1 MGEGRGGMGKGMG
14 QGGVEELGGGK
25 CGAGPP
31 GPSERKVSDPYCAH
45 PPVMTAKL
53 SHLSLVT
60 EIVFVKL
67 SRKRTNVQIW

>member
-1 MGEGRGGMGKGMG
+1 MRRSGGGEEVGEVWRSW
-14 QGGVEELGGGK
+14 GGGK